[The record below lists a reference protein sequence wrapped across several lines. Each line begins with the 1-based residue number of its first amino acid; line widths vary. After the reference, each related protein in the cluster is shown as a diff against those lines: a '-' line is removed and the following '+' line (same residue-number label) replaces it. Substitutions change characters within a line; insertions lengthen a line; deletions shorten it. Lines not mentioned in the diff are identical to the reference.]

1 MSSGSWTFNFKLK
14 ENMKKNNTIEE
25 INISI
30 NNLLEEWNISDK
42 RNDKIVT
49 HIIGLQLKKI
59 RLVNKM
65 TQTRVSKVIN
75 VSFQQIQ
82 KYEKG
87 SNLANPITLLALSE
101 YFNVTFDYW
110 VKPIIMKDLTL
121 LTKRRENVFM
131 QRQTFV
137 AR

>member
-1 MSSGSWTFNFKLK
+1 
-14 ENMKKNNTIEE
+14 MKKNNTVEE

-30 NNLLEEWNISDK
+30 NNLLEEWNIS
-42 RNDKIVT
+42 REHNDKIVT
-49 HIIGLQLKKI
+49 HVIGLQLKKI

-121 LTKRRENVFM
+121 LTKRRENGFI
-131 QRQTFV
+131 QRQDFV

>member
-1 MSSGSWTFNFKLK
+1 
-14 ENMKKNNTIEE
+14 MKKNNTVEE

-30 NNLLEEWNISDK
+30 NNLLEEWNISRK
-42 RNDKIVT
+42 HNVKIVT

-121 LTKRRENVFM
+121 LTKRRENGFI
-131 QRQTFV
+131 QRQDFV

>member
-1 MSSGSWTFNFKLK
+1 
-14 ENMKKNNTIEE
+14 MKKNNTVEE

-30 NNLLEEWNISDK
+30 NNLLEEWNIS
-42 RNDKIVT
+42 REHNDKIVT
-49 HIIGLQLKKI
+49 YVIGLQLKKI

-65 TQTRVSKVIN
+65 TQTRVSKTIN

-87 SNLANPITLLALSE
+87 LNLCSAINLLALSE

-121 LTKRRENVFM
+121 LTKRRENGFI
-131 QRQTFV
+131 QRQDFV

>member
-1 MSSGSWTFNFKLK
+1 
-14 ENMKKNNTIEE
+14 MKKNNTIEE

-30 NNLLEEWNISDK
+30 NNLLEEWNIS
-42 RNDKIVT
+42 REHNDKIVT

-121 LTKRRENVFM
+121 LTKRRENGFI
-131 QRQTFV
+131 QRQDFV

>member
-1 MSSGSWTFNFKLK
+1 
-14 ENMKKNNTIEE
+14 MKKNNTIEE

-30 NNLLEEWNISDK
+30 NNLLEEWNISK
-42 RNDKIVT
+42 EHNDKIVT

-121 LTKRRENVFM
+121 LTKRRENGFI
-131 QRQTFV
+131 QRQDFV